1 MNKQINLLIMPSNRC
16 NMNCIYCFHGDSLM
30 HSPIMS
36 LETFKRTIDVARA
49 EYDTIQIVWHGGEPL
64 MTSMDFY
71 EKAYDYCQSLTTR
84 FLFSIQTNATLINDK
99 WIELI
104 KKTNTKVGVSFDGI
118 TNEETRGHSELI
130 KSNIIK
136 IKNSGINIG
145 CILVVSDLNV
155 SLLKENYA
163 FFKELGVSVKFNL
176 LFCQGN
182 AEGNISL
189 SYMHYAKEFVYL
201 FKTWALDTECNINL
215 QSFYDILNLI
225 TTNHTGVCS
234 FNSCLGSWLCIDNKG
249 DIFPCDRFYCDDY
262 YLSNIHNI
270 SSFNEA
276 LNSDN
281 YISLLSNAI
290 SRRNTCKTECRYY
303 DMCHGGC
310 NATASLGQGVAY
322 PNKSF
327 CDMHIYILSELI
339 PFIQSIKEKIPDIS
353 INPRITRYFNKEII

>member
-1 MNKQINLLIMPSNRC
+1 M
-16 NMNCIYCFHGDSLM
+16 
-30 HSPIMS
+30 
-36 LETFKRTIDVARA
+36 
-49 EYDTIQIVWHGGEPL
+49 
-64 MTSMDFY
+64 
-71 EKAYDYCQSLTTR
+71 
-84 FLFSIQTNATLINDK
+84 
-99 WIELI
+99 
-104 KKTNTKVGVSFDGI
+104 
-118 TNEETRGHSELI
+118 
-130 KSNIIK
+130 
-136 IKNSGINIG
+136 NIG
-145 CILVVSDLNV
+145 CILVVSDINV
-155 SLLKENYA
+155 SLLKENYT
-163 FFKELGVSVKFNL
+163 FFKELGVSVKFNP

-189 SYMHYAKEFVYL
+189 SYMHYAKEFVDL
-201 FKTWALDTECNINL
+201 FKTWVLDAECNINL

-262 YLSNIHNI
+262 YLRNIHNI

-276 LNSDN
+276 FNSDN

-290 SRRNTCKTECRYY
+290 KRRNTCKTECRYY

-310 NATASLGQGVAY
+310 NATASLGQGVGY

-327 CDMHIYILSELI
+327 CDMHIFILSELI

-353 INPRITRYFNKEII
+353 INPRITRYFQ